1 MKNLILVLIFLA
13 GFGVT
18 MTLNTNNVDDIIQNI
33 ISTSATLLG
42 FTLTA
47 LAIMVSMPDQK
58 MLAKL
63 KESGHYQELVGRMM
77 SAIAMLMVALIV
89 SLTSSYILALLPH
102 PQYGLA
108 FITGVFL
115 VALCQVIMA
124 VKDFRMLIVFLH
136 E

>member
-1 MKNLILVLIFLA
+1 MKTLILVLIFLA

-18 MTLNTNNVDDIIQNI
+18 MTLETGNAGDIIQNI

-47 LAIMVSMPDQK
+47 LAIMVSMPDLK
-58 MLAKL
+58 MLTKL
-63 KESGHYQELVGRMM
+63 KESGHYQELIDRMM
-77 SAIAMLMVALIV
+77 SAITMLMVALV
-89 SLTSSYILALLPH
+89 FALTSSYILVLLPEE
-102 PQYGLA
+102 QYGLA
-108 FITGVFL
+108 FITGVFV
-115 VALCQVIMA
+115 VALYQVIMA